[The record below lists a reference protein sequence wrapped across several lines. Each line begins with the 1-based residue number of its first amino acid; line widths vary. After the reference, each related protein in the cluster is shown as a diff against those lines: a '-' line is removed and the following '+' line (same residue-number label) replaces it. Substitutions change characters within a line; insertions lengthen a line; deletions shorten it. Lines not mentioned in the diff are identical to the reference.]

1 MTLILILF
9 KNSYRISHK
18 GPATSVIMTSLLCL
32 GRQSLCN
39 LDSDTKHINVV
50 YGQSTGVLNDAGGM

>member
-1 MTLILILF
+1 
-9 KNSYRISHK
+9 
-18 GPATSVIMTSLLCL
+18 MTSLLCL

-50 YGQSTGVLNDAGGM
+50 YGQSTGVLNDAGGMWNTIVLWRVYWFSDDGSSQNSA